1 MKLKF
6 SALLFVLTFFSIQP
20 AIFAQNRTNSLW
32 EEISKPNHDINRILI
47 QNSYP
52 NQATFYQ
59 VDINNLKATLATS
72 PQRGTDAAR
81 QSNTVIKFPN
91 AEGILES
98 YRIEEASTMTPD
110 FQALFP
116 NTRAYSGKGIDDP
129 TALIRF
135 SISNEKGLSSMV
147 LSNKKTVFIE
157 PYSEDLSTY
166 ILYTRSSDEVKS
178 NFICETQYVAP
189 ELSNFDLESYRNAND
204 GTLRTFRLALACTG
218 EYAQFHGGT
227 LAGVIAAMNTT
238 MTRVNAVFERDV
250 ALTMVM
256 VNNTS
261 IIFFNGGTDPYT
273 NNNGGAM
280 LGQNQTTC
288 DANIGSANY
297 DIGHVFSTGGGG
309 VAYLNSP
316 CMGFK
321 AGGVTGSGFPQSD
334 TFDIDYVAHEMGHQ
348 YGGNH
353 TQNNNCNRS
362 GVSVEP
368 GSASTIMG
376 YAGICAPNV
385 QGNSD
390 DYFHGE
396 NILEM
401 WANISAGNST
411 CAAQSSTGNAAPTA
425 NAGSDYTIP
434 RSTPFV
440 LRGSATDVDGLGS
453 LTYCWEQVDTAPA
466 TMPPVS
472 TSTGGPAFRSLL
484 PKVSPN
490 RYMPDFATVL
500 TGSTATIWE
509 VVPSVNRT
517 MDFSL
522 TVRDNAANVV
532 LGSSTAS
539 DGMRTTTTAAAGP
552 FIVTSQGTPVTWNA
566 GGSELIT
573 WNVAGTTANGVNTA
587 NVNILMTTDAGAT
600 FTTLLANTPND
611 GSQTIT
617 VPNTV
622 TSTARI
628 IVEGAGNIF
637 YNVNAANIT
646 IQTSSFTMNFGAT
659 TQDICAPNNAVYT
672 FTYNTY
678 LGFSGTTN
686 FTASGNPP
694 GTTVSFSPAST
705 NTNGTVVTVTI
716 NGITPAN
723 VGTNVTSITGTS
735 GPIVRNTNV
744 TTNIYSSTF
753 NAITLTSPVNGA
765 IAVVSP
771 YILQWNVEA
780 NASAYDVQIATDAS
794 FTTIVEAQTVPTNTY
809 TATIL
814 ATNTQYYW
822 RVRPSNNCGVGSWS
836 NSFNFTTANT
846 FCFSEMST
854 IAPIAIPDF
863 DGSGL
868 GIGSVLNVTIPVE
881 ITDVNV
887 TVNITHTWDSDLVLV
902 LSSPQGTNVFL
913 SFRNGGNG
921 DNYTNTVF
929 DDAGATNITAGTAPF
944 NGTYQPEEALSVFNS
959 EISTGN
965 WQLAVF
971 DLAGQDTGTLINWT
985 LEICGVDNCLSTT
998 TWNGTTW
1005 NNGPPAINRN
1015 AILNADYTTSV
1026 ASPSFEACTL
1036 TINPNRNLIISS
1048 GDYVRIQNDLRVS
1061 NNAIVD
1067 IAHEGSL
1074 VMVND
1079 LGMVS
1084 NSGTMNV
1091 RKTTPVYVEYDYTY
1105 WSSPIQNQAISTVFA
1120 ANPSSRIY
1128 YFNAANFNDDNG
1140 DSYDDEANDWFVA
1153 SGNLTAGEGVI
1164 AMGQG
1169 AFTTPLGNTPYPT
1182 YSQSVVFSG
1191 DVNNGLITVDVDQDN
1206 SLTDAFENQNL
1217 LGNPYPSAIDPELF
1231 IQANST
1237 ALEGTLY
1244 FWTHRTAIVDGLP
1257 GVDGYNFTND
1267 DYNSYNLSGMVA
1279 SGAGQATPANF
1290 KIASGQGFFA
1300 NVSDPNID
1308 VNFNNSM
1315 RVNSGN
1321 DSFYRTEETLEKDR
1335 IWLDLETDGQV
1346 FRQLLVVFFDNT
1358 TAGYDKLYDSK
1369 LLENGNNYSF
1379 YSLIDED
1386 AYAIQ
1391 AREPFDIA
1399 QVIPLGI
1406 EATQQTAMTISISQ
1420 MEGVFNVEDTR
1431 VLLRDNLLNVTH
1443 DLKASDYSFN
1453 INEAGIYNNRFEL
1466 IFNDSL
1472 LSTIDEDEVINDLIV
1487 FESNDIIKIKTSNNS
1502 EITSLVVHDILG
1514 RLLIDTK
1521 PNFTFAEL
1529 DAKGFKTGTILI
1541 IQVTLDDHVTLVKKF
1556 VKR

>member
-1 MKLKF
+1 MKFKYL
-6 SALLFVLTFFSIQP
+6 ALCFVLTFFSIKNSAFSQDKTTSLWDKVSKP
-20 AIFAQNRTNSLW
+20 SSSLNRTSL
-32 EEISKPNHDINRILI
+32 

-52 NQATFYQ
+52 SQAAFYQ
-59 VDINNLKATLATS
+59 VDINSLKTKLEESPKRGTLA
-72 PQRGTDAAR
+72 AR
-81 QSNTVIKFPN
+81 HSNVVIKFPN
-91 AEGILES
+91 IDGVLES
-98 YRIEEASTMTPD
+98 YRIEEASTMAPEL
-110 FQALFP
+110 QAQFP
-116 NTRAYSGKGIDDP
+116 NTRSYSGKGIDDP

-135 SISNEKGLSSMV
+135 SISDEKGLSSMV
-147 LSNKKTVFIE
+147 LSTKKTVFIE

-166 ILYTRSSDEVKS
+166 ILYTRSSDEARSDFV
-178 NFICETQYVAP
+178 CETEYIPADF
-189 ELSNFDLESYRNAND
+189 SNFDLELYRNAND

-227 LAGVIAAMNTT
+227 VPNVVAAMNTT
-238 MTRVNAVFERDV
+238 MTRVNGVFERDV
-250 ALTMVM
+250 AITMEIVA
-256 VNNTS
+256 NNTNV
-261 IIFFNGGTDPYT
+261 IYLNAGTDPYT

-280 LGQNQTTC
+280 LGENQTAC
-288 DANIGSANY
+288 DANIGTGNY

-316 CMGFK
+316 CTGIK
-321 AGGVTGSGFPQSD
+321 AGGVTGQAAPVGD

-353 TQNNNCNRS
+353 TQNNACNRS
-362 GVSVEP
+362 AVSVEP

-396 NILEM
+396 NIKEM

-411 CAAQSSTGNAAPTA
+411 CGAQSGTGNTAPIAT
-425 NAGSDYTIP
+425 AGSNHIIP
-434 RSTPFV
+434 ISTPFV
-440 LRGSATDVDGLGS
+440 LRGSATDVNGTGS

-500 TGSTATIWE
+500 AGSTASTWE
-509 VVPSVNRT
+509 VVPSVSRT

-522 TVRDNAANVV
+522 TVRDNVSGGA
-532 LGSSTAS
+532 SSDS
-539 DGMRTTTTAAAGP
+539 DSMRATTTAAAGP

-617 VPNTV
+617 VPNVV

-637 YNVNAANIT
+637 YNVNAADIT

-659 TQDICAPNNAVYT
+659 TQDVCAPNNAVYT

-686 FTASGNPP
+686 FTASGNPA
-694 GTTVSFSPAST
+694 GTTVSFSPTSAT
-705 NTNGTVVTVTI
+705 TNGTIVTVTI
-716 NGITPAN
+716 NSITPAM
-723 VGTNVTSITGTS
+723 VGTNVTTITGTS
-735 GPIVRNTNV
+735 GPIVRNADI
-744 TTNIYSSTF
+744 TTNIFSSTF
-753 NAITLTSPVNGA
+753 NTITLTSPINGA
-765 IAVVSP
+765 IGVTAP
-771 YILQWNVEA
+771 YVLQWNVEA
-780 NASAYDVQIATDAS
+780 NASAYDVEIATDAA
-794 FTTIVEAQTVPTNTY
+794 FTNIIETQSVAANTY
-809 TATIL
+809 TATNPI
-814 ATNTQYYW
+814 ANTQYYW
-822 RVRPSNNCGVGSWS
+822 RVRPTNSCGIGSWS
-836 NSFNFTTANT
+836 SAFNFTTSSTACT
-846 FCFSEMST
+846 SYMST
-854 IAPIAIPDF
+854 HAPANIPD
-863 DGSGL
+863 GSSGV
-868 GIGSVLNVTIPVE
+868 GSYLNVTTPVE

-887 TVNITHTWDSDLVLV
+887 TVNITHTWDSDLVIRLTSPLGTFIY
-902 LSSPQGTNVFL
+902 LSW
-913 SFRNGGNG
+913 RNGADG
-921 DNYTNTVF
+921 DNYTNTYF
-929 DDAGATNITAGTAPF
+929 DDDAATNIIAGTAPF
-944 NGTYQPEEALSVFNS
+944 TGSFQPEEALSAFNT
-959 EISTGN
+959 EISTGV
-965 WQLAVF
+965 WELAVF
-971 DLAGQDTGTLINWT
+971 DLATQDTGTLVDWT

-998 TWNGTTW
+998 TWNGTAW
-1005 NNGPPAINRN
+1005 SNGLPAINRN
-1015 AILNADYTTSV
+1015 VILNGDYTTSPG
-1026 ASPSFEACTL
+1026 SPSFEACTL

-1048 GDYVRIQNDLRVS
+1048 GDYVRVQNDLSVG

-1074 VMVND
+1074 VMVD
-1079 LGMVS
+1079 DAGTVS
-1084 NSGTMNV
+1084 NAGTMNV
-1091 RKTTPVYVEYDYTY
+1091 RKSTPVYVEYDYTY
-1105 WSSPIQNQAISTVFA
+1105 WSSPVQNQAITTVFA

-1128 YFNAANFNDDNG
+1128 YFDTTNFNDGNG
-1140 DSYDDEANDWFVA
+1140 DSYDDEADDWYQA
-1153 SGNLTAGEGVI
+1153 TGNLIPGEGVI

-1191 DVNNGLITVDVDQDN
+1191 TVNTGVITVDVDQDN

-1279 SGAGQATPANF
+1279 SGAGQATPSNF

-1300 NVSDPNID
+1300 NVSDPSID
-1308 VNFNNSM
+1308 VVFNNSM
-1315 RVNSGN
+1315 RVNSEN
-1321 DSFYRTEETLEKDR
+1321 DNFYRTEESSEKNR
-1335 IWLDLETDGQV
+1335 IWLNLETEGQV
-1346 FRQLLVVFFDNT
+1346 FRQMLLAFFDHT
-1358 TAGYDKLYDSK
+1358 TAGYDKLYDGK

-1379 YSLIDED
+1379 YSLIDNE
-1386 AYAIQ
+1386 AYSIQ
-1391 AREPFDIA
+1391 AREAFDVN
-1399 QVIPLGI
+1399 QVVRLGI
-1406 EATQQTAMTISISQ
+1406 EATQPTVMTISISQ
-1420 MEGVFNVEDTR
+1420 MEGIFNDSETSVY
-1431 VLLRDNLLNVTH
+1431 LKDNLLNSIH

-1466 IFNDSL
+1466 IFNDES
-1472 LSTIDEDEVINDLIV
+1472 LSTIDEEEVINDLIV
-1487 FESNDIIKIKTSNNS
+1487 YESNNTVYIKTSNNS
-1502 EITSLVVHDILG
+1502 PITSVVVHDILG
-1514 RLLIDTK
+1514 RLLIDYR
-1521 PNFTFAEL
+1521 PNLSLVEL
-1529 DAKGFKTGTILI
+1529 NGTRFKQGTILI
-1541 IQVTLDDHVTLVKKF
+1541 IQVEVDNEKKSIKKF
-1556 VKR
+1556 IKR

>member
-1 MKLKF
+1 MKSKF
-6 SALLFVLTFFSIQP
+6 TALLLVFIIFSVSNSIL
-20 AIFAQNRTNSLW
+20 AQNRSSTLW
-32 EEISKPNHDINRILI
+32 KETTKPNYSLNRILI

-52 NQATFYQ
+52 SQATYYQ
-59 VDINNLKATLATS
+59 VDLNNLKTVLAEA
-72 PQRGTDAAR
+72 PERGRLAAR
-81 QSNTVIKFPN
+81 HSNTIIKFPN
-91 AEGILES
+91 AEGVMES
-98 YRIEEASTMTPD
+98 YSIEEASTMTPD

-116 NTRAYSGKGIDDP
+116 NIRAYSGKGIDDP

-135 SISNEKGLSSMV
+135 SISDEKGLSSMV

-157 PYSEDLSTY
+157 PYSDDLTTY
-166 ILYTRSSDEVKS
+166 ILYTRSSDDVRS
-178 NFICETQYVAP
+178 NFICETEYVAP
-189 ELSNFDLESYRNAND
+189 EFSNFDLESYRNAND

-227 LAGVIAAMNTT
+227 LAGVIAAMNAT
-238 MTRVNAVFERDV
+238 MARVNGVFERDV

-256 VNNTS
+256 VNNTN
-261 IIFFNGGTDPYT
+261 IIYFNAGSDPYT

-280 LGQNQTTC
+280 LGQNQTAC
-288 DANIGSANY
+288 DTNIGAGNY

-316 CMGFK
+316 CTGFK

-396 NILEM
+396 NIKEM

-411 CAAQSSTGNAAPTA
+411 CAAQSATGNSAPVAT
-425 NAGSDYTIP
+425 AGSNHIIP
-434 RSTPFV
+434 ISTPFV
-440 LRGSATDVDGLGS
+440 LRGSANDSDGLAG

-500 TGSTATIWE
+500 TGATASLWE
-509 VVPSVNRT
+509 VVPSVSRT

-522 TVRDNAANVV
+522 TVRDNFGGGA
-532 LGSSTAS
+532 SSDS
-539 DGMRTTTTAAAGP
+539 DAMRATSTAAAGP
-552 FIVTSQGTPVTWNA
+552 FIVTSQGAPATLNA
-566 GGSELIT
+566 GASELIT
-573 WNVAGTTANGVNTA
+573 WNVAGTTGNGVNAA

-617 VPNTV
+617 VPNIV

-637 YNVNAANIT
+637 YNVNAADLT
-646 IQTSSFTMNFGAT
+646 IQTSGFTMNFVVN
-659 TQDICAPNNAVYT
+659 TQDICAPNSVAYT

-694 GTTVSFSPAST
+694 GTTVTFSPASAA
-705 NTNGTVVTVTI
+705 TNGTVVTVTI

-723 VGTNVTSITGTS
+723 VGSNLTTITGTS
-735 GPIVRNTNV
+735 GAIVRNTDV
-744 TTNIYSSTF
+744 TTNIYSATF
-753 NAITLTSPVNGA
+753 NPITLTSPINGA
-765 IAVVSP
+765 IGVIAP
-771 YILQWNVEA
+771 YSLQWNVEP
-780 NASAYDVQIATDAS
+780 NASAYDVEIATDAA
-794 FTTIVEAQTVPTNTY
+794 FTAIVETQTVATNSY
-809 TATIL
+809 TATTL
-814 ATNTQYYW
+814 GTNTQYFW
-822 RVRPSNNCGVGSWS
+822 RVRPSNSCGIGNWS
-836 NSFNFTTANT
+836 SEFNFTTANT
-846 FCFSEMST
+846 FCFSEIST

-863 DGSGL
+863 DGSGI
-868 GIGSVLNVTIPVE
+868 GIGSVLNVTTPVE

-902 LSSPQGTNVFL
+902 LSSPQGTNIFL

-929 DDAGATNITAGTAPF
+929 DDAATVNVIAGNAPF
-944 NGTYQPEEALSVFNS
+944 TGSFQPEEALSAFNS

-965 WQLAVF
+965 WTLSVF
-971 DLAGQDTGTLINWT
+971 DLASQDTGTLIDWT

-998 TWNGTTW
+998 TWNGIAW
-1005 NNGPPAINRN
+1005 SNGPPAINRN
-1015 AILNADYTTSV
+1015 VILNGGYTTSV
-1026 ASPSFEACTL
+1026 GSPSFEACTL
-1036 TINPNRNLIISS
+1036 TVSPGSNLIISS
-1048 GDYVRIQNDLRVS
+1048 GDYVRVQNDLTVS
-1061 NNAIVD
+1061 NNATVD

-1079 LGMVS
+1079 FGSVS
-1084 NSGTMNV
+1084 NNGTMNI
-1091 RKTTPVYVEYDYTY
+1091 RKSTPVYVEYDYTY
-1105 WSSPIQNQAISTVFA
+1105 WSSPVQNQAVTTVFA
-1120 ANPSSRIY
+1120 ANPSNQIY
-1128 YFNAANFNDDNG
+1128 YFNTANFNDDNG
-1140 DSYDDEANDWFVA
+1140 DSYDDEANDWYGA
-1153 SGNLTAGEGVI
+1153 TGNLTPGEGVI

-1169 AFTTPLGNTPYPT
+1169 AFTTPLGNIPYPT

-1191 DVNNGLITVDVDQDN
+1191 TVNNGIVSVNVDQDN

-1231 IQANST
+1231 IQANAT

-1279 SGAGQATPANF
+1279 SGAGGATPPGF

-1300 NVSDPNID
+1300 NVSDPSIN
-1308 VNFNNSM
+1308 VVFNNAM
-1315 RVNSGN
+1315 RLNTGN
-1321 DSFYRTEETLEKDR
+1321 DNFYRTETTVEKDR
-1335 IWLDLETDGQV
+1335 IWLNLITEGQV
-1346 FRQLLVVFFDNT
+1346 FRQLLVAFFDNT

-1386 AYAIQ
+1386 HYAIQ
-1391 AREPFDIA
+1391 ARETFDINHI
-1399 QVIPLGI
+1399 IPLGI
-1406 EATQQTAMTISISQ
+1406 EATQTTALTISISQ
-1420 MEGVFNVEDTR
+1420 MGGVFNSSETR
-1431 VLLRDNLLNVTH
+1431 VFLKDNMLNIIH
-1443 DLKASDYSFN
+1443 DLKASDYNFT
-1453 INEAGIYNNRFEL
+1453 INDAGFYNNRFEL
-1466 IFNDSL
+1466 IFNEET
-1472 LSTIDEDEVINDLIV
+1472 LSTINEDDAVNDLIV
-1487 FESNDIIKIKTSNNS
+1487 FETNDLIHIKTSNAS
-1502 EITSLVVHDILG
+1502 EITSVVVHDILG

-1521 PNFTFAEL
+1521 PNMTYTAL
-1529 DAKGFKTGTILI
+1529 DAKRFKPGSILI
-1541 IQVTLDDHVTLVKKF
+1541 IQVTLNDNVTLVKKF